1 MLAGGGRE
9 TVLLEGPFSTKLRGR
24 SENSWTGNNSV
35 RGVSKY
41 CRCVLPKSSTSCPS
55 PPPVDPAPVSTPTQ
69 VTPK

>member
-35 RGVSKY
+35 RGVSK
-41 CRCVLPKSSTSCPS
+41 
-55 PPPVDPAPVSTPTQ
+55 
-69 VTPK
+69 